1 MALYIG
7 NSKKLK
13 FILGGH
19 LFNVN
24 FFTSSSQPITNGV
37 RLLSSDGY
45 VLKDSKGLYLTSKKE
60 GE

>member
-19 LFNVN
+19 LFNMN
-24 FFTSSSQPITNGV
+24 FFTSQPITNGI
-37 RLLSSDGY
+37 RLLSSEGY